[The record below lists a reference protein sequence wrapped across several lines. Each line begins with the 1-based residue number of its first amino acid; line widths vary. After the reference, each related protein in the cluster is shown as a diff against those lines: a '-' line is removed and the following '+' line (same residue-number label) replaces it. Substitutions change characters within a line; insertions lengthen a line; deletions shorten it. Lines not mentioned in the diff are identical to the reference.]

1 MAVEQGKLTIEELR
15 LVQKSD
21 SQKARR
27 RREISAKI
35 LRWTLLVVLGFIMM
49 APFLW
54 LLTTS
59 LKPEYQVFL
68 YPPQWIPNPVM
79 WSNYGDVLTKVPFMV
94 WFANTLKVTGLSL
107 LGTLLSATCVAYGF
121 ARVQFRGKD
130 FWFMILVA
138 TMMLPAVVTMIPT
151 FILFSKLGWI
161 DTFLPMVVPAWFG
174 GTPFYI
180 FLIRQYM
187 TTLPM
192 DLEEAASI
200 DGASSLMV
208 FLRIIVPL
216 CKPVLG
222 TVGIFSF
229 IANWNDFMRPMLYLN
244 SPEKKTMAVGLR
256 YFQSQW
262 GTEWGLMMA
271 AAALMIAPVLVV
283 YFATQRYFVR
293 GIAMTGIAG
302 R

>member
-1 MAVEQGKLTIEELR
+1 MAVEQGKLTLDELR
-15 LVQKSD
+15 LLQKSA

-27 RREISAKI
+27 RRELSAKV

-59 LKPEYQVFL
+59 LKAEYQVFL

-138 TMMLPAVVTMIPT
+138 TMMLPQVVTMIPT
-151 FILFSKLGWI
+151 FILFSELGWI

-187 TTLPM
+187 TTLPV

-208 FLRIIVPL
+208 FVRIIVPL

>member
-15 LVQKSD
+15 LVQKSE

-27 RREISAKI
+27 RRELMAKV

-59 LKPEYQVFL
+59 LKAEYQVFL

-79 WSNYGDVLTKVPFMV
+79 WSNYSDVLTKVPFMV

>member
-1 MAVEQGKLTIEELR
+1 MVVRYTI
-15 LVQKSD
+15 
-21 SQKARR
+21 
-27 RREISAKI
+27 
-35 LRWTLLVVLGFIMM
+35 LVVLGFIMM

-54 LLTTS
+54 LITTS
-59 LKPEYQVFL
+59 LKPEHQVFL
-68 YPPQWIPNPVM
+68 FPPKWIPDPIM
-79 WSNYGDVLTKVPFMV
+79 WSNYTDVLTKVPFMT
-94 WFANTLKVTGLSL
+94 WFGNTLKVTGLSL
-107 LGTLLSATCVAYGF
+107 LGTLISATLVAYGF

-130 FWFMILVA
+130 FWFMVLVA
-138 TMMLPAVVTMIPT
+138 TMMLPNVVTMIPT
-151 FILFSKLGWI
+151 FILFSKLKWI
-161 DTFLPMVVPAWFG
+161 DTFLPMIVPAWFG

-208 FLRIIVPL
+208 FLRIITPL

-244 SPEKKTMAVGLR
+244 TPEKEDHGRRPALFSEPVGYR
-256 YFQSQW
+256 VGFDDGCGSADDRA
-262 GTEWGLMMA
+262 GLA
-271 AAALMIAPVLVV
+271 RVLWD
-283 YFATQRYFVR
+283 ATLLCQRYRHDGYCRSLDGQDDPCHANAAMMR
-293 GIAMTGIAG
+293 G
-302 R
+302 

>member
-1 MAVEQGKLTIEELR
+1 MAVEQGKLTLEELR
-15 LVQKSD
+15 LLQKSA

-27 RREISAKI
+27 RRELSVKV
-35 LRWTLLVVLGFIMM
+35 LRWALLGILGFIMM

-59 LKPEYQVFL
+59 LKAEYQVFL
-68 YPPQWIPNPVM
+68 YPPQWIPDPVM

-130 FWFMILVA
+130 FWFMVLVA
-138 TMMLPAVVTMIPT
+138 TMMLPQVVTMIPT

-208 FLRIIVPL
+208 FVRIIVPL